1 MKKRK
6 LAMSITASFLV
17 IISLVVFFVV
27 KNSSNA
33 SRNREIKT
41 GESLSTIAE
50 VEENSGTTN
59 SYSNKDK
66 TYITTYIGYGYN
78 VATKGYI
85 HENNVNKSAVDNMI
99 FNISTSNSTEN
110 NIRDT
115 YVKVDNCSRT
125 IEKET
130 IDGRSVEEY
139 MKEFKATLAAKKF
152 NFTNKL
158 NWVPFVNDIYAE
170 VGGTFNRTSLSSSKT
185 AYITDTMTKKAS
197 TVTWMLEEKDYYQYL
212 TDNFKRDIMELEP
225 EELFSKYGT
234 HFFRSVVLGGKLK
247 YTATI
252 KADSEKTLNEAS
264 ATFKTSVNNS
274 EKSNTDKVT
283 GNRYNWCTEE
293 PKDTVSYNDGKE
305 NTNMTIDCKAYCYGG
320 LATSYSDKFNE
331 VASNIASIVLNK
343 VTTQTSQEE
352 YKYMNNEYNTWLD
365 SVDNAP
371 ALIDIID
378 QYSLYPIWDLLD
390 YFPDNDPTISDEKVK
405 ERKEELEK
413 AFDEYG
419 LDNYNSII
427 KKYENEVEDSLY
439 TEIESEVTGVNNLS
453 SYDKSKKLSDEEA
466 EIHKD
471 FKLGNMY
478 VTNAGKTSAGSYML
492 NDSSFEVSYKLAQ
505 DPYNLPLSD
514 EFAKKYAKH
523 SLVSDISHVGK
534 VNGYGDIFS
543 FWKEFS
549 PLKGGYYVQVVYND
563 NQTDCCSGNN
573 LLKKKNNGDS
583 IVMYTSKPSEV
594 EKHGGVSEIKVLF
607 LYKTQA
613 ISNVT
618 FSPSYKWIQ
627 EGSIKFQ

>member
-27 KNSSNA
+27 KNLSNA

-50 VEENSGTTN
+50 VEEKSGTTN

-225 EELFSKYGT
+225 EKLFSKYGT

-419 LDNYNSII
+419 LDNYKSII

>member
-1 MKKRK
+1 MKKRN

-50 VEENSGTTN
+50 VEEKSGTTN

-225 EELFSKYGT
+225 EKLFSKYGT

-419 LDNYNSII
+419 LDNYKSII

>member
-6 LAMSITASFLV
+6 LAISITASCLV
-17 IISLVVFFVV
+17 IISLVVFCVV
-27 KNSSNA
+27 KNSSKA

-41 GESLSTIAE
+41 GENLSTIAE
-50 VEENSGTTN
+50 VEDYTGTTN
-59 SYSNKDK
+59 SSFNREKS
-66 TYITTYIGYGYN
+66 YITTYIGYGYN

-99 FNISTSNSTEN
+99 FNISTSSGADN

-115 YVKVDNCSRT
+115 YVKIDNCSRT

-130 IDGRSVEEY
+130 IDGRSIEGY
-139 MKEFKATLAAKKF
+139 MKEFKANLAAKKF
-152 NFTNKL
+152 SFTDKL
-158 NWVPFVNDIYAE
+158 NWIPFVNDIYAE
-170 VGGTFNRTSLSSSKT
+170 VGGKFNRTSLSSSKT
-185 AYITDTMTKKAS
+185 AYITDTMTKKTS

-212 TDNFKRDIMELEP
+212 TDNFKKDVMELEP

-274 EKSNTDKVT
+274 ENSNKDKVT
-283 GNRYNWCTEE
+283 CNGYNWCTEE
-293 PKDTVSYNDGKE
+293 PKDTVSYNNGNQ

-320 LATSYSDKFNE
+320 LATSYNDKFGD
-331 VASNIASIVLNK
+331 VASKIASIVLNK
-343 VTTQTSQEE
+343 VTNEKSQEE
-352 YKYMNNEYNTWLD
+352 YSYMNNEYSTWLT

-371 ALIDIID
+371 ALIDVID

-419 LDNYNSII
+419 LENYNSII
-427 KKYENEVEDSLY
+427 KKYENEVENSLF
-439 TEIESEVTGVNNLS
+439 TEIESEVTGVRYLS
-453 SYDKSKKLSDEEA
+453 SYDKRQKLSDEKA

-478 VTNAGKTSAGSYML
+478 VTNAGKTSAGKYML

-505 DPYNLPLSD
+505 DPYNLPLS
-514 EFAKKYAKH
+514 ESFAKKYVKH
-523 SLVSDISHVGK
+523 SLVSDVSYLGK

-543 FWKEFS
+543 FWKQFA

-563 NQTDCCSGNN
+563 NQTDCTSGNN

-583 IVMYTSKPSEV
+583 MVMYTSKPSEV

-618 FSPSYKWIQ
+618 FSSSYKWLQ

>member
-50 VEENSGTTN
+50 VEEKSGTTN